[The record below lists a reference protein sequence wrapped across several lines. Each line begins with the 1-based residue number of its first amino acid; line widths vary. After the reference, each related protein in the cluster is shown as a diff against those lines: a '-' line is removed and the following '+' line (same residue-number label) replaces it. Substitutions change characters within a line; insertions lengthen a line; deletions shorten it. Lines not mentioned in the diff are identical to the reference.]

1 MSASKSI
8 IITGASR
15 GLGLAI
21 AKYLLRESHK
31 LVLVARSAGPLE
43 KLKEEYPSQVEF
55 VAGDLADFSVCI
67 FHESIFIFLV
77 GNIWPE
83 RKPQS

>member
-8 IITGASR
+8 ILTGASR

-31 LVLVARSAGPLE
+31 LVLVARTAGPLE
-43 KLKEEYPSQVEF
+43 KLKEEYPGQVE
-55 VAGDLADFSVCI
+55 VVVGDLSDFSVCI
-67 FHESIFIFLV
+67 FHKYFRYFRSA
-77 GNIWPE
+77 
-83 RKPQS
+83 

>member
-8 IITGASR
+8 ILTGASR

-55 VAGDLADFSVCI
+55 VAGDLGDFSVCI
-67 FHESIFIFLV
+67 FHKSSFIFLV
-77 GNIWPE
+77 GNTWPE
-83 RKPQS
+83 T

>member
-8 IITGASR
+8 ILTGASR

-31 LVLVARSAGPLE
+31 LVLVARSTGPLE
-43 KLKEEYPSQVEF
+43 KLKLEYPGQVEF
-55 VAGDLADFSVCI
+55 VAADLADFSVRI
-67 FHESIFIFLV
+67 T
-77 GNIWPE
+77 PE
-83 RKPQS
+83 